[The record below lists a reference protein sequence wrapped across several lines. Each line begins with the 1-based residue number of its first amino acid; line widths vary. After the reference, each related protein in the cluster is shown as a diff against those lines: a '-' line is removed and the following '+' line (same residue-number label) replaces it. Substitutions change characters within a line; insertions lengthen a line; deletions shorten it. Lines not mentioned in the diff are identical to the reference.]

1 MGRITLTLLIA
12 CATLSSAVNAGRSGN
27 VMEGNRGESE
37 AGGIGV
43 QTRAALV
50 RRTVRDIDTRADVN
64 VLLMDLLCAAWPTEA
79 AQSQ

>member
-1 MGRITLTLLIA
+1 
-12 CATLSSAVNAGRSGN
+12 
-27 VMEGNRGESE
+27 MEGNRGESE